1 MNIFEL
7 VKSDFGALINNDGLD
22 IIYRREADDVELNI
36 RALVVET
43 DVVDERVGEGD
54 VMTFLIKDDDL
65 SFLSPPKYKDQVVFQ
80 ESIGVEEVWE
90 VVGVSYVRPSFW
102 RVECMRRFNPK
113 PNVPNRTQNV

>member
-22 IIYRREADDVELNI
+22 IIYRRETDDVELNI
-36 RALVVET
+36 RALVVGTGE
-43 DVVDERVGEGD
+43 VDERVGEGD

-65 SFLSPPKYKDQVVFQ
+65 NFLSPPKYKDQVVFR

-90 VVGVSYVRPSFW
+90 VVGVIYVRPAFW
-102 RVECMRRFNPK
+102 RVECIRRFNPK
-113 PNVPNRTQNV
+113 PNVPNRT